1 MWITCYKILLICCKW
16 TAHSALNT
24 WAATQ
29 TCEHDQF
36 QIIHFSSQA
45 TYSYN
50 RNQKEILPLRN
61 LSDLMKDAINSTLQ
75 VIK

>member
-45 TYSYN
+45 TLFLQQKPEGNFTFKKSEWSNERCKSQYSSSN
-50 RNQKEILPLRN
+50 
-61 LSDLMKDAINSTLQ
+61 
-75 VIK
+75 